1 MYIPLEWLFS
11 IITIVVAY
19 GTYRLGRR
27 DDEEYR
33 QDIVDAT
40 IDHLI
45 QENMVKWA
53 RRPNGEIELFPLDE
67 K

>member
-1 MYIPLEWLFS
+1 M
-11 IITIVVAY
+11 AY
-19 GTYRLGRR
+19 GTYKLGRR

>member
-19 GTYRLGRR
+19 GTYKLGRS
-27 DDEEYR
+27 DDEDYR
-33 QDIVDAT
+33 QDRVDAT
-40 IDHLI
+40 LDHFI
-45 QENMVKWA
+45 KENMVKWI
-53 RRPNGEIELFPLDE
+53 RHPNGEIELFTLDE